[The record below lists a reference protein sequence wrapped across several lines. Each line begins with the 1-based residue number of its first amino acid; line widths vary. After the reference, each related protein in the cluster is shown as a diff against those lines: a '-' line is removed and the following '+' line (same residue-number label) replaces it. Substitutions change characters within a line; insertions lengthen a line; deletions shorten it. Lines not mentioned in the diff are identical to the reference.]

1 MSGAVGSMPSLTRN
15 GRPSSSFRSSSP
27 FGSTSTALRV
37 RSATPIAASL
47 LPDGVELLDFDRL
60 ELVCGLEARNLR
72 QEREMRLA
80 RTFAVLGLAEPV
92 AFACEGDV
100 RIWDAAALQGFDD
113 HLGLRGQHDLVVQAL
128 QQQKW
133 IGDRVGVSD
142 RGTVA
147 IQIDRFRPRPNE
159 IFVVVR
165 LELVRLR
172 VDGPEIC

>member
-15 GRPSSSFRSSSP
+15 GRRSSSFRSSSP

-37 RSATPIAASL
+37 RSATPIATSL
-47 LPDGVELLDFDRL
+47 LPDGVELLDLDR
-60 ELVCGLEARNLR
+60 
-72 QEREMRLA
+72 
-80 RTFAVLGLAEPV
+80 
-92 AFACEGDV
+92 
-100 RIWDAAALQGFDD
+100 
-113 HLGLRGQHDLVVQAL
+113 HDLVVQAL

-159 IFVVVR
+159 VVVVVR

-172 VDGPEIC
+172 VEGHEI